1 MLIAKVIS
9 KTLKYENRCKIS
21 WLLSL
26 KFHLKPSSTHRLKI
40 TTFGDNLIY
49 MQLEEQIRQEFQ
61 ESQLVLEQFQ
71 TAENFSKIAEAI
83 RWMSD
88 AINSGNKIISCGN
101 GGSMADAMHFAEEL
115 SGRFRGDRKAIAAVS
130 ISDPTH
136 ISCVANDYGYDFIF
150 SRYVEAI
157 GKSGDILL
165 GISTSGN
172 STNVIKAVEAAKT
185 LGMKTIVLTGK
196 DGGKLAQL
204 ADLEIRAPHSQYAD
218 RAQEIHI
225 KVIHNLILGIE
236 SLIK

>member
-1 MLIAKVIS
+1 MS
-9 KTLKYENRCKIS
+9 
-21 WLLSL
+21 
-26 KFHLKPSSTHRLKI
+26 
-40 TTFGDNLIY
+40 
-49 MQLEEQIRQEFQ
+49 LEEQIRQEFK

-83 RWMSD
+83 RWMGD

-115 SGRFRGDRKAIAAVS
+115 SGRFRADRKAIAAVS

-150 SRYVEAI
+150 SRYVEAL

-172 STNVIKAVEAAKT
+172 STNVINAVEAAKT

-236 SLIK
+236 SLVK